1 MSSARAPKTPDVF
14 QDAANFSLILGG
26 PLYQLL
32 ARAHLA
38 DDTLARL
45 RRRIL
50 ALALLP
56 WLPLLGLSALEG
68 NAWGNART
76 VPFLQDLD
84 VHVRFL
90 IVIPLL
96 VLAELVVHQR
106 LRPLVRT
113 FLDRNLIPEP
123 AMARFHAALQSAFR
137 LRNSAVAEC
146 CVMAF
151 VYGVGIL
158 ILWREYFSLDAAT
171 WYALPSP
178 EGSRLSIAGTWYGY
192 VSLPIYQFLLV
203 RWYFRLFIWAR
214 FLWQVSRIELQLVP
228 THPDRLGGLGFVS
241 GSIHAVLVL
250 VIAHGAIVAGYIA
263 NRIYHLGARLP
274 DFKVEIALMVALL
287 MCLVMGPLL
296 VFSPQLAQA
305 KRRGSREYGN
315 FAERYVREFDAK
327 WLRGGAP
334 PDEPLVGTGDIQ
346 SLADLANSYEV
357 VRNMRIAPITR
368 DAAFQLAGAALAPIV
383 PLALT
388 MMPLE
393 DLLKMLFGVLF

>member
-1 MSSARAPKTPDVF
+1 MSTDRDPRALDAF
-14 QDAANFSLILGG
+14 QEAANFSLVLGG
-26 PLYQLL
+26 PLYQILTK
-32 ARAHLA
+32 AHLA
-38 DDTLARL
+38 DDALTRL

-68 NAWGNART
+68 NAWGTART
-76 VPFLQDLD
+76 VPFLQDFD

-106 LRPLVRT
+106 IRPLVQT

-123 AMARFHAALQSAFR
+123 AMARFHAAIQAAFR
-137 LRNSAVAEC
+137 LRNSLLAESC
-146 CVMAF
+146 LLAF
-151 VYGVGIL
+151 VYGVGVL
-158 ILWREYFSLDAAT
+158 VLWRQYFALDAST
-171 WYALPSP
+171 WYALPSS
-178 EGSRLSIAGTWYGY
+178 EGSRLSLAGTWYGY
-192 VSLPIYQFLLV
+192 VSLPIFQFLLV

-241 GSIHAVLVL
+241 GSVHAVLVL
-250 VIAHGAIVAGYIA
+250 AIAHGAMLAGYIA
-263 NRIYHLGARLP
+263 NRIFFLGARLP
-274 DFKVEIALMVALL
+274 DFKVEMGLMVALL
-287 MCLVMGPLL
+287 MCFIMGPLL

-305 KRRGSREYGN
+305 KRKGSREYGN
-315 FAERYVREFDAK
+315 FAERYVREFDTK

-368 DAAFQLAGAALAPIV
+368 DAVFQLTGAALAPIV

-393 DLLKMLFGVLF
+393 DLLKQLFGILF